1 MFNKIKKIIV
11 LILTMLEIALLA
23 GIKYIESLTR
33 SKAGV
38 NHHLHF
44 KKTQYMR
51 TVFTE
56 PNIKLMLIAGFLVL
70 LVAIVILV
78 LVQKKKHG
86 YLALGA
92 VSLLIWV
99 SSILYGLKSTSLIE
113 NIAYPYIMMVF
124 AVNVAIAMMVVL
136 LAWSISQKN
145 S

>member
-1 MFNKIKKIIV
+1 
-11 LILTMLEIALLA
+11 
-23 GIKYIESLTR
+23 
-33 SKAGV
+33 
-38 NHHLHF
+38 
-44 KKTQYMR
+44 MR